1 MVVYC
6 WICYNFAGRTLKG
19 VLRHMRSVHSHE
31 SNFHLVCGINS
42 CPRTYTKF
50 PSFKKHLYR
59 HHRCQLDSSR
69 VTILTPTTDLKETES
84 EVQMEQLLFD
94 NEEGH
99 DNEENHDFVTDPELE
114 KKTFGLFLL
123 KMKEVH
129 KVSQNALIT
138 MVDDVNDLIQDK
150 IKTLEIDVMSTLASF
165 GVGSVCCNELK
176 KLFSTAQCTP
186 FSSLN
191 TTYLQEKY
199 YREYLGLLVRI
210 IVSHNILYAYFL

>member
-1 MVVYC
+1 
-6 WICYNFAGRTLKG
+6 
-19 VLRHMRSVHSHE
+19 
-31 SNFHLVCGINS
+31 
-42 CPRTYTKF
+42 
-50 PSFKKHLYR
+50 
-59 HHRCQLDSSR
+59 
-69 VTILTPTTDLKETES
+69 
-84 EVQMEQLLFD
+84 MEQLLF
-94 NEEGH
+94 

-114 KKTFGLFLL
+114 KKTFGLLLL
-123 KMKEVH
+123 KTKEVH

-138 MVDDVNDLIQDK
+138 MVDDVTDLIQDKIKTLEIDVMSTLASFGVGSVCCNELKKLFSTAQCTPELEKKTFGLLLLKTKEVHKVSQNALITMVDDVTDLIQDK

-191 TTYLQEKY
+191 TKYLQEKY

>member
-1 MVVYC
+1 
-6 WICYNFAGRTLKG
+6 
-19 VLRHMRSVHSHE
+19 
-31 SNFHLVCGINS
+31 
-42 CPRTYTKF
+42 
-50 PSFKKHLYR
+50 
-59 HHRCQLDSSR
+59 
-69 VTILTPTTDLKETES
+69 
-84 EVQMEQLLFD
+84 MEQLLFD
-94 NEEGH
+94 K
-99 DNEENHDFVTDPELE
+99 EENHDFVMDPELE

-123 KMKEVH
+123 KMKKVH

-150 IKTLEIDVMSTLASF
+150 IKTLVMSTLASF

-191 TTYLQEKY
+191 TKYLQEKY